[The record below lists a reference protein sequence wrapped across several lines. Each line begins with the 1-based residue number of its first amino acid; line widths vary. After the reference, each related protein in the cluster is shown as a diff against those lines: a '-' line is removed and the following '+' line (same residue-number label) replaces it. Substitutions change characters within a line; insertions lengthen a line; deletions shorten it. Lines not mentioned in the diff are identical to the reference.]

1 MAANEQN
8 TAVAVPVPGK
18 TDGPRPMAVIDVGA
32 TAVRMDIAEISA
44 AGDIRTLDSLQRAVN
59 LGRDTFSG
67 GRIRQATI
75 EECVGILQAFRR
87 VMGEYGI
94 FNDDQVRAVATSS
107 IMEADNGDAFLDRI
121 YIATRINVVPIEE
134 SEVNRLTYVALYRLL
149 EKEPFLK
156 EGNALII
163 EVGGGNTKVLLIQD
177 GAVTRSSVFR
187 LGALRMRETMEKH
200 RTPADRIRAVIDE
213 HVERTVEEMQHGIP
227 VETVQNVIAIAGDV
241 RLAMAKLVPE
251 WKEGETAKI
260 LSGAFSAVE
269 KTAVAPADE
278 LVRKH
283 HIPYHEAETAGP
295 ALLTY
300 ARVARAFKAK
310 QIVVSTLS
318 LRAGL
323 LVDEAGGGLW
333 TESFT
338 DQILNSARSLGE
350 KYDYDRLHSANVM
363 ELAMALFRELQPE
376 HHMDARLGVLLKVA
390 ATLHEIGLFVNNRSH
405 HKHSMYLIQ
414 NSDVFGLSHEDML
427 IAALVARY
435 HRRSPPK
442 PTHEGFALLD
452 REGRLA
458 VSKLAALLRVADAL
472 DRRHTQRIRDIVLSR
487 EGGQLVITAPNVEDV
502 TLERL
507 AMEEKAD
514 MFEDVYGLKVIL
526 RKGGA
531 GEEET

>member
-1 MAANEQN
+1 MVANDQKK
-8 TAVAVPVPGK
+8 TAIVPGK
-18 TDGPRPMAVIDVGA
+18 PQGARPMAVIDVGA

-44 AGDIRTLDSLQRAVN
+44 AGVIRTLDSLQRAVN

-75 EECVGILQAFRR
+75 EECVGILQDYRR

-94 FNDDQVRAVATSS
+94 VSDDQVRAVATSS

-121 YIATRINVVPIEE
+121 YITTRINVTPVEE

-149 EKEPFLK
+149 EREPFLK

-163 EVGGGNTKVLLIQD
+163 EVGGGITKVLLIQD

-187 LGALRMRETMEKH
+187 LGALSIRETLEKQ
-200 RTPADRIRAVIDE
+200 RTPADRIRAVMEQHIQ
-213 HVERTVEEMQHGIP
+213 RTVEEMRHTIA
-227 VETVQNVIAIAGDV
+227 VDNVQNVIAIAGDM
-241 RLAMAKLVPE
+241 RLAMSKLLPE
-251 WKEGETAKI
+251 WKEDQTVK
-260 LSGAFSAVE
+260 LSSGSFSAIE
-269 KTAVAPADE
+269 KIAIISADE

-295 ALLTY
+295 ALLVYT
-300 ARVARAFKAK
+300 RVARAFKAK
-310 QIVVSTLS
+310 QIVVSMLS
-318 LRAGL
+318 LREGM
-323 LVDEAGGGLW
+323 LVDESAGGLW

-338 DQILNSARSLGE
+338 AQILNSARSLGE
-350 KYDYDRLHSANVM
+350 KYAYDRLHAANVM
-363 ELAMALFRELQPE
+363 ELALTLFRMLRSE
-376 HHMDARLGVLLKVA
+376 HHMDAHLEALLKVA

-414 NSDVFGLSHEDML
+414 NSDVFGLSSEDML
-427 IAALVARY
+427 LAGLVARY

-442 PTHEGFALLD
+442 PTHEGFSLLD
-452 REGRLA
+452 REGRIA

-472 DRRHTQRIRDIVLSR
+472 DRRDTQRIREIVLSR

-526 RKGGA
+526 RTSGGS
-531 GEEET
+531 GEESQ